1 MFGGV
6 VYDDADGKWI
16 CSIIEFSTLGA
27 RIKTDASLE
36 IGGLVNLKINKY
48 NDLRRAQVIWI
59 KDGQIGFR
67 FLVKVDETK
76 KGISSLLKLSGS
88 GLKPPRLS

>member
-6 VYDDADGKWI
+6 VYDDAGNKWP

-27 RIKTDASLE
+27 RIRSDASVDVGDF
-36 IGGLVNLKINKY
+36 INLKINKY
-48 NDLRRAQVIWI
+48 NDLRRSQVIWI
-59 KDGQIGFR
+59 KGGQIGFK

-76 KGISSLLKLSGS
+76 KGISDLLKLSGS
-88 GLKPPRLS
+88 HKPRPGF